1 MFRNTSFLKII
12 FALTILLLIASC
24 GSKKELVPPEPVEKE
39 QTAPVSQPDER
50 DRQGVPAEKPDVD
63 PDAPYVFQNVHFEF
77 DKYRL
82 TTDATRI
89 LNAHAEVLMRHPAWT
104 VRIEGHCDERG
115 TVEYNLALGEKR
127 ANAAK
132 DFLVGYG
139 VAASRVRTVSYGKER
154 PIDAGHGEAA
164 WAKNRRGEFHVT
176 RTE

>member
-1 MFRNTSFLKII
+1 MYRNVSFLKY
-12 FALTILLLIASC
+12 FVALTALLLVVSC
-24 GSKKELVPPEPVEKE
+24 GSKQEIPPPEPVEQE
-39 QTAPVSQPDER
+39 PVEPVSTPEDR
-50 DRQGVPAEKPDVD
+50 DLGSVPEEKPDR
-63 PDAPYVFQNVHFEF
+63 DAPYVFQNVHFEF

-82 TTDATRI
+82 TPEATRV

-132 DFLVGYG
+132 DFLVRYG
-139 VAASRVRTVSYGKER
+139 VAASRIRTVSYGKER
-154 PIDAGHGEAA
+154 PIDPGHNEIA
-164 WAKNRRGEFHVT
+164 WSKNRRGEFHVD